1 MAAVLTEKIFEAY
14 VHLGRE
20 TERIVYSMMLSQ
32 KTKIKSLKDL
42 NLLEVLQAI
51 HEADA
56 ISVSFDE
63 GELTIGSCYEVHSVS
78 GVRDENHEPE
88 VYINVY
94 DTEDEEPHSIRMC
107 EFPHLAD
114 LFKVIVA
121 VDEKCLLKFSE

>member
-20 TERIVYSMMLSQ
+20 TERVVYSMMLSQ

-42 NLLEVLQAI
+42 NLLEVLQSI

-56 ISVSFDE
+56 ISVSFNE

-78 GVRDENHEPE
+78 GQRDENHEPE

-94 DTEDEEPHSIRMC
+94 DTEDEETHSIRMC